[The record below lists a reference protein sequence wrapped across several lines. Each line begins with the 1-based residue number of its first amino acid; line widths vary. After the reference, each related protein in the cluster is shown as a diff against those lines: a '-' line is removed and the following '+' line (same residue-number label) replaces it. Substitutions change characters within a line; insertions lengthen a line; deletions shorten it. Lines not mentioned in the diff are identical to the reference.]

1 MNAFSTRSSLPT
13 AAALERAATTLAGT
27 RRVTGLG
34 TFKPVRVVIEPIDDE
49 FCDLTVCWEL
59 VAAEELAV
67 EGIGFV
73 VSL

>member
-13 AAALERAATTLAGT
+13 TAALERATAALAGT

-67 EGIGFV
+67 AGIGFV